1 MMALKALGY
10 SMNTENEQELQ
21 EAYQWLCQCVETMS
35 PEIVT
40 DEIIDNMAQG
50 RKALGLIY
58 SGDATYVMAENENMG
73 FYLPEE
79 GTNLWSDGMVIPKN
93 AKNVDLAY
101 EFINFMTDYD
111 AAMDNSS
118 YVGYTSPNVDVMNE
132 LYGQGGEYE
141 GINAYI
147 PREGYEKDEVFEFND
162 VTRKS
167 IANLWSKVKIL
178 ASNAK

>member
-1 MMALKALGY
+1 
-10 SMNTENEQELQ
+10 
-21 EAYQWLCQCVETMS
+21 
-35 PEIVT
+35 
-40 DEIIDNMAQG
+40 
-50 RKALGLIY
+50 
-58 SGDATYVMAENENMG
+58 
-73 FYLPEE
+73 
-79 GTNLWSDGMVIPKN
+79 
-93 AKNVDLAY
+93 
-101 EFINFMTDYD
+101 MTDYD